1 MNRVRVRRTDRI
13 LDSIWHIAAAPQT
26 LMALAGLLAGTLA
39 FAALIPQ
46 QPAGLDS
53 ATAERW
59 LAAAAGSYR
68 GTGTFLR
75 TVGAFD
81 LLNGAWVRGLLAALA
96 FNLALRAASQARMLT
111 GLRRPVQLRPAPAGL
126 PRQRGAFPIPLAQ
139 ALARCE
145 AVLRGRGFRVAV
157 ASDATHAQLYAERGG
172 LAAAGPLL
180 SYLGGLLLL
189 TGLAL
194 NAAGWRAA
202 DLALAPG
209 GAAPLGQAAG
219 TQVTLTEIADD
230 TATLALARGNA
241 HKIIR
246 IGYARPGHWGGIWLT
261 QGGAGPALA
270 VSAADADQLPLR
282 LQSLVAGGE
291 EGETL
296 RMLFPQA
303 QSEQAFAIP
312 ARNLA
317 FRVVS
322 YPALPERD
330 ITGPVFLVEGF
341 RGDDP
346 APALNEL
353 VAEAGTLAL
362 DEVTLTLRRD
372 RYAVIEVAYLPGL
385 LPALAGALLLL
396 AGALLAARRGPARLW
411 AALTATG
418 ETVAVTAHAAAALDP
433 GAEAAHLFA
442 AVARDDAGE
451 APDAG

>member
-1 MNRVRVRRTDRI
+1 
-13 LDSIWHIAAAPQT
+13 
-26 LMALAGLLAGTLA
+26 MALAALLAGTLA

-53 ATAERW
+53 AAAERW
-59 LAAAAGSYR
+59 LAAAAGSTR
-68 GTGTFLR
+68 GAGTFLR

-96 FNLALRAASQARMLT
+96 FTLALRAASQAHTLA

-126 PRQRGAFPIPLAQ
+126 PRQHGAFPIPLAQ

-145 AVLRGRGFRVAV
+145 AALRGRGFRVAIES
-157 ASDATHAQLYAERGG
+157 AATHAQLYAERGG
-172 LAAAGPLL
+172 LAAAGPLM

-189 TGLAL
+189 AGLAL

-209 GAAPLGQAAG
+209 GTAPLGQMAG
-219 TQVTLTEIADD
+219 AQVTLTEIADD
-230 TATLALARGNA
+230 TATLALTRGDTP
-241 HKIIR
+241 KIVR
-246 IGYARPGHWGGIWLT
+246 IGYARPGHWGDIWLT
-261 QGGAGPALA
+261 QGGVGPALA
-270 VSAADADQLPLR
+270 VSAADADQQPLQI
-282 LQSLVAGGE
+282 QSLVAGGE

-322 YPALPERD
+322 YSALPERG
-330 ITGPVFLVEGF
+330 IARPVYLVEGY

-346 APALNEL
+346 APALSEL
-353 VAEAGTLAL
+353 VEDAGTLAL

-372 RYAVIEVAYLPGL
+372 RYAVIGAAYLPGL

-396 AGALLAARRGPARLW
+396 AGAMLAARRGPARLW
-411 AALTATG
+411 AALTAIG

-433 GAEAAHLFA
+433 GAEAALLLA
-442 AVARDDAGE
+442 AVAQDDAGE
-451 APDAG
+451 ARDAG